1 MRPPPTPRKGHPK
14 RGMAARG
21 RAVTRL
27 AAGARLAAVGLL
39 VALGPGA
46 AAARAQPAPAPE
58 ASPAPEVPEA
68 PAPPPARMQ
77 ARVVVREIDGDEVR
91 RHTFRF
97 HKLGNRVRM
106 EPAESS
112 DPRFDPETLYDYDR
126 RLSFRNLSEDKITF
140 AYRLSLKERV
150 LAQAEGFMTTP
161 PEEPVYRLEV
171 NPDLSFDG
179 HPCTLVLTGF
189 PSPGG
194 RVNALRWVWEA
205 RDLDGLPVKVVF
217 PGGGGVITIVEFL
230 DATTAPFND
239 GLVQVPDGRPV
250 MSGF

>member
-1 MRPPPTPRKGHPK
+1 
-14 RGMAARG
+14 MAARG
-21 RAVTRL
+21 SGRAAARL
-27 AAGARLAAVGLL
+27 ATGARLAAVGLV
-39 VALGPGA
+39 VALGA
-46 AAARAQPAPAPE
+46 SAVSARAQPAPAPE
-58 ASPAPEVPEA
+58 APIPEAPEVSDVPA
-68 PAPPPARMQ
+68 PAPPTARMQ
-77 ARVVVREIDGDEVR
+77 ARVMVTEIDGDEVR

-97 HKLGNRVRM
+97 YKLGNRVRM

-205 RDLDGLPVKVVF
+205 HDLDGLPVKVVF

-230 DATTAPFND
+230 DAATAPFDD
-239 GLVQVPDGRPV
+239 GLVQVPEGRPV